1 MKKILLI
8 LVVFIIFSGCVST
21 GQSGEAP
28 RPHSRSYSGC
38 TTNWCGSSWGMQ
50 KKKADFRISKE
61 RGTSF
66 FVLLLLYEK
75 PRESFR

>member
-8 LVVFIIFSGCVST
+8 LALIIILGGCVSS
-21 GQSGEAP
+21 GGSGEAP
-28 RPHSRSYSGC
+28 RDHSRHYSGC